1 MGGGPYHGGGGRNV
15 QRAPIYRIVYYINI
29 IFVCIVIFVFVSV
42 SIWLVYFRHQL
53 IQRMQKQQDN
63 ISVGSS
69 LEPRSPFGMA
79 WDSFWTT
86 LVGVDWSM
94 YWLQV
99 HEGWTGG
106 RFVGTQVLYLK
117 YSKMVVVAE
126 YTWIYNIFE
135 TTISFYH
142 WSMLNH
148 LDFDMLTAS
157 PARRRYFDKTS
168 RSLDHGHHY
177 EQASC
182 CCFLIEC
189 FTCTHSNKTFFL
201 LEAQYCRSMI
211 YLCVCYMI

>member
-1 MGGGPYHGGGGRNV
+1 
-15 QRAPIYRIVYYINI
+15 
-29 IFVCIVIFVFVSV
+29 
-42 SIWLVYFRHQL
+42 
-53 IQRMQKQQDN
+53 MQKQQDN
-63 ISVGSS
+63 ISVGSN

-79 WDSFWTT
+79 SDSFWTT
-86 LVGVDWSM
+86 LAGVDWSM

-99 HEGWTGG
+99 HEGWAGDGLPDIFSFFSG
-106 RFVGTQVLYLK
+106 RFVGTQVLYPK

-135 TTISFYH
+135 TTKIFDH

-168 RSLDHGHHY
+168 RSLDHEHHY
-177 EQASC
+177 EKASC
-182 CCFLIEC
+182 YCCLIEC

-211 YLCVCYMI
+211 Y